1 MDKKVFVVKWCELYG
16 VVDSVEYKFLV
27 IANSEEEAESKVRE
41 AKGVTEKLEIIE
53 CKEVNGII
61 FLGTN

>member
-1 MDKKVFVVKWCELYG
+1 MDKKVFVVKWWELYG

-53 CKEVNGII
+53 CKEEDGII

>member
-27 IANSEEEAESKVRE
+27 IADSKEEAESKVRE

-53 CKEVNGII
+53 YKEEDGII